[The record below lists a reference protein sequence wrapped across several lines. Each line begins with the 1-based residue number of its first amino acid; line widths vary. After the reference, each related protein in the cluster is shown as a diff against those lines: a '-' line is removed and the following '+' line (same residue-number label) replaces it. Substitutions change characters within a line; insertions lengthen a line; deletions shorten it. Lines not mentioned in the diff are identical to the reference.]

1 MRKHDTRTHTLKD
14 GTLTGKSAR
23 AVRCEKVAAAAARY
37 KSKTK
42 NKIKNKIKNKNNRRR
57 NKTKNKTKKKN
68 KQNTHVRKHGTRKH
82 IQRRHSDSKSAQYDA
97 RKQQRSNALQKQ
109 KKIKKTKTKNPDKIN
124 EGVSKNVEFDKKKLY
139 F

>member
-57 NKTKNKTKKKN
+57 NKTKIKPKRKTNKTLTCTSMARANTFKDGTLTAKARSTMSESSNVVARYKNNKKI
-68 KQNTHVRKHGTRKH
+68 RK
-82 IQRRHSDSKSAQYDA
+82 
-97 RKQQRSNALQKQ
+97 RKQKNL
-109 KKIKKTKTKNPDKIN
+109 TK
-124 EGVSKNVEFDKKKLY
+124 
-139 F
+139 